1 MKDFSKIK
9 DSTIHDNPAD
19 KIEME
24 GEEIKDKI
32 NECSLRYTRRRMYD
46 IREGR

>member
-24 GEEIKDKI
+24 GKEIKDKI
-32 NECSLRYTRRRMYD
+32 NECSPRYLHEEKDVRYTR
-46 IREGR
+46 G